1 MSEQIPFLRSRYG
14 AAAVA
19 SAALAAAAA
28 AWYTAKSPITE
39 VSPEDNSTAN
49 PSGLLAPVRFKVPLR
64 QADGTFPP
72 SLYGWAANVQSRMS
86 GTLEDVE
93 DEQQAIS
100 SLQTQPA
107 SDATRASSSG
117 RKSAHQVAAEH
128 QQEVAILQELLKK
141 QGLSTLPLR
150 LNSGD
155 PELIRYA
162 IAAGAFREQEKSS
175 ALQRAALSIQ
185 ATAVWLAEH
194 KFLSREEMQQYKN
207 LVWWED
213 LDSQNR
219 PILMVRLGQALNE
232 CKSRAEADRVA
243 ECIVSQINY
252 GVLNFMDDQQGP
264 EKLVVILDCRGAS
277 AFQASK
283 LVRLMKSVAVTLNQH
298 YPSRLQQ
305 LFFVEPPA
313 VMKWPIQA
321 AKPLLHADTGNK
333 IQVVCTMVV
342 QGWGSLQANHL
353 STWCVV
359 GAGQCMAWQ
368 VRHMDTADRAMREE
382 HFNASEDVPS
392 PVWTWGIPSDPQY
405 GSSNISQRFS
415 WQAAFA
421 DAAVRQAAQQ
431 MRQRPT
437 RPKELHTYDC
447 LSAAAFNLLHRDSL

>member
-1 MSEQIPFLRSRYG
+1 MATTSYPAYPNQQVLVQGTQNYNTASTGGYSTGLCSWCAEPGGCGLCMSGTFCCCCQYG
-14 AAAVA
+14 RNVEKLSPQQATCGGSCCGAGWLYCLFYHFGLAVVPQCITRGEIRRMNGLQA
-19 SAALAAAAA
+19 REIKIRGGGPGAKGGVV
-28 AWYTAKSPITE
+28 YTNE
-39 VSPEDNSTAN
+39 VSPADNGTAS

-86 GTLEDVE
+86 GTLEDIE
-93 DEQQAIS
+93 DEQQAS
-100 SLQTQPA
+100 SQQTQPA
-107 SDATRASSSG
+107 SDATRPSSSG

-141 QGLSTLPLR
+141 QGLTTLPLR
-150 LNSGD
+150 LNSGKA
-155 PELIRYA
+155 ELIRYA
-162 IAAGAFREQEKSS
+162 IAAGALRATSEQEKSS

-194 KFLSREEMQQYKN
+194 KFLSREEMQQYKT

-219 PILMVRLGQALNE
+219 PILIVRLGQALNE

-333 IQVVCTMVV
+333 IQVC
-342 QGWGSLQANHL
+342 SL
-353 STWCVV
+353 
-359 GAGQCMAWQ
+359 
-368 VRHMDTADRAMREE
+368 AD
-382 HFNASEDVPS
+382 ASL
-392 PVWTWGIPSDPQY
+392 PVNLNGIPD
-405 GSSNISQRFS
+405 S
-415 WQAAFA
+415 W
-421 DAAVRQAAQQ
+421 
-431 MRQRPT
+431 
-437 RPKELHTYDC
+437 
-447 LSAAAFNLLHRDSL
+447 

>member
-1 MSEQIPFLRSRYG
+1 MSERIPFLRSRYG
-14 AAAVA
+14 AAAIA
-19 SAALAAAAA
+19 STALAAAAA
-28 AWYTAKSPITE
+28 AWYTSRSPAIE
-39 VSPEDNSTAN
+39 VSPANNSTAS
-49 PSGLLAPVRFKVPLR
+49 PSGLLAPVGFKVPLR

-93 DEQQAIS
+93 DEQQATPS
-100 SLQTQPA
+100 PQTQPA
-107 SDATRASSSG
+107 SDATRPSSSG
-117 RKSAHQVAAEH
+117 RKSAHQIAAEH
-128 QQEVAILQELLKK
+128 QQEVAIMQELLKK

-155 PELIRYA
+155 AELIRYA
-162 IAAGAFREQEKSS
+162 IAAGALRATEQEKSS

-185 ATAVWLAEH
+185 ATAVWLAQH

-264 EKLVVILDCRGAS
+264 EKLIVILDCRGAS

-333 IQVVCTMVV
+333 IHVC
-342 QGWGSLQANHL
+342 SL
-353 STWCVV
+353 
-359 GAGQCMAWQ
+359 
-368 VRHMDTADRAMREE
+368 ADV
-382 HFNASEDVPS
+382 SL
-392 PVWTWGIPSDPQY
+392 PVNLNRIPD
-405 GSSNISQRFS
+405 S
-415 WQAAFA
+415 W
-421 DAAVRQAAQQ
+421 
-431 MRQRPT
+431 
-437 RPKELHTYDC
+437 
-447 LSAAAFNLLHRDSL
+447 

>member
-155 PELIRYA
+155 PELIR
-162 IAAGAFREQEKSS
+162 SS

-333 IQVVCTMVV
+333 IQVC
-342 QGWGSLQANHL
+342 SL
-353 STWCVV
+353 T
-359 GAGQCMAWQ
+359 
-368 VRHMDTADRAMREE
+368 D
-382 HFNASEDVPS
+382 ASL
-392 PVWTWGIPSDPQY
+392 PVNLNRIPD
-405 GSSNISQRFS
+405 S
-415 WQAAFA
+415 W
-421 DAAVRQAAQQ
+421 
-431 MRQRPT
+431 
-437 RPKELHTYDC
+437 
-447 LSAAAFNLLHRDSL
+447 